1 MEMNEPEKLS
11 AKFIITSFV
20 NTLKYSNYK
29 VLKCKDLVFQ
39 KRALYENKGSII
51 TMIYFFCYFFFF
63 ILLCFKGFSYIKN
76 EIQKFW
82 LSLIFPKKI

>member
-29 VLKCKDLVFQ
+29 VLKCKYLVFQ
-39 KRALYENKGSII
+39 KRTLYENKGSII
-51 TMIYFFCYFFFF
+51 TMIYFFVIFSFLFYFVS
-63 ILLCFKGFSYIKN
+63 KD
-76 EIQKFW
+76 
-82 LSLIFPKKI
+82 FPI